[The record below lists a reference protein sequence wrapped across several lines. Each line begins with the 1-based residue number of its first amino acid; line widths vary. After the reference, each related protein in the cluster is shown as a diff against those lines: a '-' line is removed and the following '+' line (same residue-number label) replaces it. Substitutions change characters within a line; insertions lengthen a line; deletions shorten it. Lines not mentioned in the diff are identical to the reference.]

1 MFVSHTYFFT
11 GFPGFIASRLIK
23 KLLQR
28 DDHSHFELLVHPSQ
42 WEKAHRE
49 VEWLVRN
56 HFGQSKQFTI
66 LKGDITKDNLGIDEL
81 EMQGLLHKVT
91 HVFHLAAIYDLAVPR
106 DIAYQVNVVGTDNVN
121 RWVQQLSRLQ
131 RYVYFSTAYVSG
143 DRTGRI
149 METELDRSQK
159 FKNFYEETKFQAEVL
174 VQGIRD
180 RVPVTI
186 IRPGIVMGDSRTGET
201 AKFDGPYFVM
211 RFLDRFRKFPIPF
224 VGKGEAQINLVPV
237 DYIVDATLFLALS
250 DVGVNKV
257 YHLTDPQPYS
267 SSEAYARICEELLG
281 KKPTW
286 IVPPSWVLSMLAISV
301 FRRWVRVEKE
311 TLAYFSCPAEYDS
324 TQAHADLQQAG
335 VQCPEF
341 DRYIGQ
347 AVAYYKK
354 YRNDPEKMI
363 MVR

>member
-1 MFVSHTYFFT
+1 MSYTYFFT

-23 KLLQR
+23 KLIQLDEQA
-28 DDHSHFELLVHPSQ
+28 HFELLVHPSQ
-42 WEKAHRE
+42 SEKAHKE
-49 VEWLVRN
+49 VEMLVRS

-66 LKGDITKDNLGIDEL
+66 LKGDITKENLGLSDL

-106 DIAYQVNVVGTDNVN
+106 DLAYEVNVVGTDNVN
-121 RWVQQLSRLQ
+121 RWVQQLTQLQ

-143 DRTGRI
+143 DRTGTI
-149 METELDRSQK
+149 LETDLQK
-159 FKNFYEETKFQAEVL
+159 NQNFKNFYEETKFQAELL
-174 VQGIRD
+174 VQDIRD
-180 RVPVTI
+180 KVPVTI

-224 VGKGEAQINLVPV
+224 VGRGEALINLVPV
-237 DYIVDATLFLALS
+237 DYIVDATTYLALH
-250 DVGVNKV
+250 DVGANKV
-257 YHLTDPQPYS
+257 YHLTDPQPHTS
-267 SSEAYARICEELLG
+267 IKAYERICHELLG
-281 KKPTW
+281 KKPSW
-286 IVPPSWVLSMLAISV
+286 MLPQAWVLSLLTITA

-324 TQAHADLQQAG
+324 SQTRADLQHSG
-335 VQCPEF
+335 VECPPFE
-341 DRYIGQ
+341 RYIGQ
-347 AVAYYKK
+347 AVAYYKQ

-363 MVR
+363 LVR